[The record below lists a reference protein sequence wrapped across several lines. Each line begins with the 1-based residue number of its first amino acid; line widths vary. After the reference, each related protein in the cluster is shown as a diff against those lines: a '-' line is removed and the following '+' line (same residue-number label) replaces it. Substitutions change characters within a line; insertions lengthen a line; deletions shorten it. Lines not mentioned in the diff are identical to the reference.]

1 VIEPS
6 SHAASRPRIL
16 VVDDEPA
23 LGRALLD
30 MLADEPVQCVWVDS
44 APEALER
51 LAFGN
56 YDLVLT
62 DILMPKV
69 GGLELLR
76 AIEELDPELP
86 VVLVTN
92 EGEPE
97 AAVEAVRARAFDFLW
112 KPVDPVALLEAVR
125 RGIATRRKAVCAR
138 ELAAA
143 ERRRLER
150 RSLLLSILF
159 EQGSDCVL
167 TWDQQGRLVDLSPGI
182 AALTGVELEHLLAAG
197 SAELFEREP
206 FGGAIEDRIR
216 ELARKPGRLQSQE
229 VVVRTREGPTPT
241 RLTLMV
247 CELPPAEDGELPVCW
262 IVGLLQPPEREDLRD
277 RLRRA
282 DRLTGAAMVSSVAAH
297 EIKNDLGPLLTCM
310 TLLEDANVDD
320 ELGEVLTAAS
330 DCVRRIGAGV
340 ERILAPLRPQLGHPR
355 RLAIGE
361 LVRDS
366 VSFVCRSSHEPRPRI
381 VLEVAPTLPE
391 ILARPDDIHQIVVN
405 LVANAFEAIEAAR
418 RADDWTRPAGQCP
431 TICVR
436 VFDDPEAER
445 VVLEV
450 QDDGPGID
458 PSAQTRVFEPFFTT
472 KGSRGTGLGL
482 PVVRDLVR
490 GLGGDLTIVSV
501 PVIAGTCVRVG
512 LPREAP
518 LAM

>member
-1 VIEPS
+1 MAEPS
-6 SHAASRPRIL
+6 PHGVSRPCVL
-16 VVDDEPA
+16 VVDDEPE

-30 MLADEPVQCVWVDS
+30 MLADEPLCCVWVDS
-44 APEALER
+44 APDALER

-62 DILMPKV
+62 DLLMPKV

-86 VVLVTN
+86 VVLVTD

-112 KPVDPVALLEAVR
+112 KPVDPVKLLEAVR
-125 RGIATRRKAVCAR
+125 RGLATRHRAVRER

-167 TWDQQGRLVDLSPGI
+167 TWDANGRLVDLSPGI
-182 AALTGVELEHLLAAG
+182 VALTGIELEHVLAAG
-197 SAELFEREP
+197 STELFEREP
-206 FGGAIEDRIR
+206 FGGVIEDRIR

-229 VVVRTREGPTPT
+229 VVVRTREGPTPA

-247 CELPPAEDGELPVCW
+247 CELPPAEDGEQPVCW
-262 IVGLLQPPEREDLRD
+262 IVGLLQPPDREGLRD

-310 TLLEDANVDD
+310 SLLEDANVDD
-320 ELGEVLTAAS
+320 EIGEVLIAAS
-330 DCVRRIGAGV
+330 ECVRRIGAGV
-340 ERILAPLRPQLGHPR
+340 ERILAPLRPQRAHPR
-355 RLAIGE
+355 HLEIGE

-366 VSFVCRSSHEPRPRI
+366 VSFVRRSGVGPRPRI
-381 VLEVAPTLPE
+381 VLEVAEQLSG
-391 ILARPDDIHQIVVN
+391 ILARPEDIHQIVVN
-405 LVANAFEAIEAAR
+405 LVANAFEALAAD
-418 RADDWTRPAGQCP
+418 RADPSA

-445 VVLEV
+445 IVLEV

-472 KGSRGTGLGL
+472 KGARGTGLGL

-512 LPREAP
+512 LPRA
-518 LAM
+518 